1 MDLEGIL
8 LNEINREGQIRYG
21 NQKIKQM
28 NEYNKTEKDAQIQ
41 RTNQVGKGEGQD
53 KGRILRGT
61 NYNVQNKINR
71 RVPVVVQ
78 QKQI

>member
-41 RTNQVGKGEGQD
+41 RTN
-53 KGRILRGT
+53 
-61 NYNVQNKINR
+61 
-71 RVPVVVQ
+71 
-78 QKQI
+78 